1 MKKPFIHLGLSLL
14 LLSCAINNPDNG
26 NKIPPMGGGD
36 TLNVLTWNLQLF
48 PKSSSRS
55 VDYMFDAITAL
66 QPDVIAL
73 QEISSEWHLQQLAN
87 RLPHYDYVI
96 GPGGGNWGLAYLYN
110 SSLIELD
117 TVVYEIY
124 RYNSRPFPRPP
135 FVMEMRWNGKKIIV
149 INNHFKAGGDGY
161 IDLSDPW
168 DEETRRVEAVALLHT
183 YMETNFANE
192 KIILLGD
199 LNDEIQ
205 EPPNRNVFQLWI
217 DDSLFYRFTDMH
229 IAKGSNL
236 FWSYPSWPSSHLDH
250 ILISNELF
258 DHHHETKT
266 ILYDTYLDG
275 RWTEYYQYISDHRPV
290 GISLI
295 IPGEEE

>member
-1 MKKPFIHLGLSLL
+1 LKKLFLYLTVSLV

-26 NKIPPMGGGD
+26 KNIPAFGSGD
-36 TLNVLTWNLQLF
+36 TLAVMTWNLERF
-48 PKSSSRS
+48 PKNSRT
-55 VDYMFDAITAL
+55 VDYVLEAVNAL
-66 QPDVIAL
+66 KPDVIAL
-73 QEISSEWHLQQLAN
+73 QEISSEWDLYQLAN
-87 RLPHYDYVI
+87 RLPAYDYAL
-96 GPGGGNWGLAYLYN
+96 GPGGGSWGLAYLYN
-110 SSLIELD
+110 SDLIELD
-117 TVVYEIY
+117 TVIYEIY
-124 RYNSRPFPRPP
+124 RNNSRPFPRPP
-135 FVMEMRWNGKKIIV
+135 FVMEMRWNGKKVIV
-149 INNHFKAGGDGY
+149 INNHFKAMGDGF

-205 EPPNRNVFQLWI
+205 EPRHQNVFQLWI
-217 DDSLFYRFTDMH
+217 DDSLSYRFTNMH

-236 FWSYPSWPSSHLDH
+236 FWSYPSWPSHLDH

-258 DHHHETKT
+258 DYHYKTETV
-266 ILYDTYLDG
+266 LYDTYLDG

-290 GISLI
+290 AISLI
-295 IPGEEE
+295 IPGGEE